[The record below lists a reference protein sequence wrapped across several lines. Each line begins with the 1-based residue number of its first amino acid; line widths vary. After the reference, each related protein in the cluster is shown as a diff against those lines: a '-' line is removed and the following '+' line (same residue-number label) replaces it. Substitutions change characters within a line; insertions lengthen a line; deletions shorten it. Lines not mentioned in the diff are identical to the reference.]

1 MTRDY
6 TTVPGYEGMT
16 QPQARY
22 NYLHDLLD
30 SYMRLTSEDRNAMRP
45 CKVMEERGGCRYCS
59 FSGFLGG
66 DPEVCCAW
74 RAEAQPDKAIEILE
88 MLTGKPQSLEMPAGK
103 PEQLWG
109 YRFPEP
115 KTAKERAAK
124 DPHNMIAYIASHY
137 TAEPQLGVAQEEC
150 AELIQ
155 AISKV
160 RRKGAN
166 TETLSHM
173 AEEIADVQI
182 MCEQLIFLY
191 NLDSEVTAHYFG
203 KLKRQLKRIMEG
215 DTAYETTGE

>member
-6 TTVPGYEGMT
+6 TKVPGYDGMT

-30 SYMRLTSEDRNAMRP
+30 AYMRLTPEDRTAMVP
-45 CKVMEERGGCRYCS
+45 CKVREERGDCRYCS

-88 MLTGKPQSLEMPAGK
+88 MLLDRRPTETNTIRVIKPRTEAEKIRAIARHYGK
-103 PEQLWG
+103 
-109 YRFPEP
+109 
-115 KTAKERAAK
+115 
-124 DPHNMIAYIASHY
+124 
-137 TAEPQLGVAQEEC
+137 EPQIGIAQEEC

-160 RRKGAN
+160 RRKG
-166 TETLSHM
+166 ETKDAIDHL
-173 AEEIADVQI
+173 AEEIADVRI
-182 MCEQLIFLY
+182 MCAQLEELFRVRASVALRM
-191 NLDSEVTAHYFG
+191 HQ
-203 KLKRQLKRIMEG
+203 KLNRQMKRIMEG
-215 DTAYETTGE
+215 DTTYETTDE

>member
-1 MTRDY
+1 MPRDY
-6 TTVPGYEGMT
+6 TKVPGYEGMT

-30 SYMRLTSEDRNAMRP
+30 AYMRLTPEDRTRMVP
-45 CKVMEERGGCRYCS
+45 CKVREERGDCRYCS

-88 MLTGKPQSLEMPAGK
+88 ALLDRKKLE
-103 PEQLWG
+103 PETQ
-109 YRFPEP
+109 
-115 KTAKERAAK
+115 KERAAK
-124 DPHNMIAYIASHY
+124 DPHNMIAHIAGHY
-137 TAEPQLGVAQEEC
+137 TAWTQLGVAQEEC

-166 TETLSHM
+166 TATLDHM

-191 NLDSEVTAHYFG
+191 DIEPEVTAHYFG
-203 KLKRQLKRIMEG
+203 KLKRQLERIAEG
-215 DTAYETTGE
+215 DTAYETTSE